1 VISKGLRGVYESDSL
16 SVHWSLYEVGKMRFD
31 AKQVEENPRVSALIE
46 LKSPALGMGE
56 MARWVKA
63 VSREKG
69 HTAKRRGVWSE
80 SNVRT
85 V

>member
-1 VISKGLRGVYESDSL
+1 MKWGRCDLMPNKLKKI
-16 SVHWSLYEVGKMRFD
+16 
-31 AKQVEENPRVSALIE
+31 QVSALIE